1 MSRANALQ
9 LPLPQLLLPLP
20 EASGASPIMALTT
33 AEQEELVSLLAEL
46 LIEAAGLPMEAGH
59 DRER

>member
-9 LPLPQLLLPLP
+9 LPLPLLLLPLP
-20 EASGASPIMALTT
+20 EADGAPPVIALTT
-33 AEQEELVSLLAEL
+33 TEQEELVSLLAEL
-46 LIEAAGLPMEAGH
+46 LLEAAGLLKEAGH